1 MVESFSRVQL
11 EGLQMVPNDKMLLET
26 DRPYF
31 QPRESDYKVNTS
43 HLLGFTT
50 SHVARA
56 RGQQVEEILSL
67 TSQNAEGLYLGT
79 VEESR
84 IPDRLEQK

>member
-1 MVESFSRVQL
+1 
-11 EGLQMVPNDKMLLET
+11 MVPNDKILLET
-26 DRPYF
+26 DGPYF
-31 QPRESDYKVNTS
+31 QPRESNYKINAP
-43 HLLGFTT
+43 HLLGFTA

-56 RGQQVEEILSL
+56 RGQPVEEILSL

-84 IPDRLEQK
+84 IPGRLEQK